1 MDALPIEIRLVL
13 TFAVGAVCGLLFKP
27 TKLPAAFMVGAL
39 VGVATLNCATGAAYV
54 PPEVRVGVQI
64 VAGAFIGC
72 SMERSDLARLKQ
84 VGGPVAVV
92 LLACLVLML
101 ACGVMVGTAGGFEP
115 VTALMSTIPGGV
127 GEIPL
132 IAADMGA
139 DASVVAVLQLVRQT
153 LGTSVMPTV
162 MIAFDRAQAAR
173 GRHGVRR
180 ADAALNEEGRVRS
193 RQRSATATVAV
204 LAVAAVAGLIGK
216 ATGISGMTFAFS
228 IAAALVMKL
237 AFDFAYVP
245 RWIKNVCRVVTG
257 CYIGTFFSAEMI
269 AGLGSLALPALAVAA
284 FYGANCFVTGGILQ
298 RLFGYGRKESMLM
311 ASPAGASDMAL
322 VMDDLGVRNVD
333 VVVVQAVRAIVVVA
347 VFPQVVNAVCFLLP
361 LW

>member
-101 ACGVMVGTAGGFEP
+101 ACGVMVGTVGGFEP

-153 LGTSVMPTV
+153 LGTSVMPTLMV
-162 MIAFDRAQAAR
+162 AFDRAQAAR

-347 VFPQVVNAVCFLLP
+347 VFPQVVNAVCFFLS

>member
-1 MDALPIEIRLVL
+1 M
-13 TFAVGAVCGLLFKP
+13 
-27 TKLPAAFMVGAL
+27 
-39 VGVATLNCATGAAYV
+39 
-54 PPEVRVGVQI
+54 
-64 VAGAFIGC
+64 
-72 SMERSDLARLKQ
+72 
-84 VGGPVAVV
+84 
-92 LLACLVLML
+92 
-101 ACGVMVGTAGGFEP
+101 
-115 VTALMSTIPGGV
+115 
-127 GEIPL
+127 
-132 IAADMGA
+132 
-139 DASVVAVLQLVRQT
+139 
-153 LGTSVMPTV
+153 
-162 MIAFDRAQAAR
+162 
-173 GRHGVRR
+173 
-180 ADAALNEEGRVRS
+180 RS

-269 AGLGSLALPALAVAA
+269 AGLGSLVLPALVVAA

>member
-92 LLACLVLML
+92 LLAC
-101 ACGVMVGTAGGFEP
+101 GVMVGTAGGFEP

-153 LGTSVMPTV
+153 LGTSVMPTLMV
-162 MIAFDRAQAAR
+162 AFDRAQAAR

-269 AGLGSLALPALAVAA
+269 AGLGSLALPALVVAA

-298 RLFGYGRKESMLM
+298 RLFGCGRKESMLM

-347 VFPQVVNAVCFLLP
+347 VFPQVVNAVCFFLS

>member
-92 LLACLVLML
+92 LLAC
-101 ACGVMVGTAGGFEP
+101 GVMVGTAGGFEP

-153 LGTSVMPTV
+153 LGTSVMPTLMV
-162 MIAFDRAQAAR
+162 AFDRAQAAR

-269 AGLGSLALPALAVAA
+269 AGLGSLALPALVVAA

-298 RLFGYGRKESMLM
+298 RLFGCGRKESMLM
-311 ASPAGASDMAL
+311 ASSAGASDMAL

-333 VVVVQAVRAIVVVA
+333 VAVVQAVRAIVVVA
-347 VFPQVVNAVCFLLP
+347 VFPQVINAVCFLLP